1 MQSKKFSTQLF
12 RPYSRRLA
20 MKSQTS
26 LVARQVRLNEWAE
39 QVRDCQ
45 NRPQGMSVDTWCE
58 LHNIKK
64 PNYYWR
70 LRKVREAC
78 LELAASQEPAFV
90 EVPMTPAIAHVD
102 TSNVQNPAAIFR
114 LSNNASLEIT
124 NDASSDFLERILTV
138 MAHVK

>member
-1 MQSKKFSTQLF
+1 MN
-12 RPYSRRLA
+12 
-20 MKSQTS
+20 SQTS

-58 LHNIKK
+58 LNNIKK

-78 LELAASQEPAFV
+78 LELATSQEPSFV
-90 EVPMTPAIAHVD
+90 EVPITAEVNPVSIIP
-102 TSNVQNPAAIFR
+102 TQTPAAILR
-114 LSNNASLEIT
+114 LSNNANLEIT
-124 NDASSDFLERILTV
+124 NEASTDFLERIIKV
-138 MAHVK
+138 IAHVK